1 MYKSLTDC
9 IRQAPGLCR
18 ACTKKLSDSHS
29 FIKIKHNLQWSWQ
42 QSSQVTNQPVMVGQ
56 TKWILPCSLSKA
68 GWKTRLDEW
77 QSSVCVVQGC
87 TNVHEGSWP
96 TVPSKRDELSEDN
109 TPRCLQ
115 LCSWTPCAPGW
126 AQWENNCCMLDL
138 CQLHSPKER
147 SGYTNTWNGTQKQT
161 RVNILYF
168 ILFLSS

>member
-87 TNVHEGSWP
+87 TSVAWGILADSTFKKRWAKWREHPKVFAALFLNPMCSWMG
-96 TVPSKRDELSEDN
+96 TVGKQLLHVGPLSASQSKREE
-109 TPRCLQ
+109 
-115 LCSWTPCAPGW
+115 W
-126 AQWENNCCMLDL
+126 
-138 CQLHSPKER
+138 LHQHLEWHTEADQS
-147 SGYTNTWNGTQKQT
+147 
-161 RVNILYF
+161 
-168 ILFLSS
+168 